1 MSGQTASLEE
11 TLTRLERNV
20 RSDPRYAHTTNLV
33 LLHRGEVVLDRAFA
47 GHSPDDLVDV
57 YSVTKSVVSALVGI
71 ALRRGELDSLDRLVY
86 GGPRTF
92 RHLLTMT
99 GGTESDGPW
108 EIDEVLAMP
117 TGWLEFLLEAP
128 RLLPPGERFR
138 YDNGAA
144 HVLGCALADCVGQTL
159 ADYAR
164 EHLFT
169 PLGIERFE
177 WPTDPEG
184 YSYGFGHLRLRP
196 RDLALIG
203 ELHRVGGEELLA
215 PGYAAEATAAH
226 TPGGGPENAGYGYL
240 WWVGDG
246 TFFGGGYAGQ
256 SLIVFPAR
264 ELVAV
269 TAGTEELLRPG
280 WRNARHAVEEA
291 FAS

>member
-1 MSGQTASLEE
+1 M
-11 TLTRLERNV
+11 
-20 RSDPRYAHTTNLV
+20 
-33 LLHRGEVVLDRAFA
+33 LDRAFA
-47 GHSPDDLVDV
+47 GHSPDDLVDI

-128 RLLPPGERFR
+128 RLFPPGERFR

-144 HVLGCALADCVGQTL
+144 HVLGCALADCVGHTL

-169 PLGIERFE
+169 PLGIEHFE
-177 WPTDPEG
+177 WPADPEG

-203 ELHRVGGEELLA
+203 EVHRRGGEELL
-215 PGYAAEATAAH
+215 
-226 TPGGGPENAGYGYL
+226 
-240 WWVGDG
+240 D
-246 TFFGGGYAGQ
+246 GGYAGRSDQ
-256 SLIVFPAR
+256 A
-264 ELVAV
+264 AH
-269 TAGTEELLRPG
+269 AGRRT
-280 WRNARHAVEEA
+280 
-291 FAS
+291 